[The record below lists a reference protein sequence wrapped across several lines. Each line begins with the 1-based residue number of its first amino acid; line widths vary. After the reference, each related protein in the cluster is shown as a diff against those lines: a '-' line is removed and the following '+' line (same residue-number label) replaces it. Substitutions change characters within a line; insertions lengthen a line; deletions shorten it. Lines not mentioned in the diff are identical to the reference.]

1 MELHRLDREDLL
13 RVARG
18 RVLTTGELARLLGV
32 PRRNAAKAAFD
43 LRRRGLLTLVRRG
56 VYASVPLDADP
67 RGFRPD
73 PFLAVHKAL
82 GDRYA
87 FSHFS
92 AVALLGGEQQVRE
105 VLHVA
110 APGARPR
117 RRALRDRTVHV
128 HSLSVGS
135 WETATQT
142 VRRGAEV
149 LRVTTPARTLIDLAS
164 LPGPEQD
171 YEEELEAFRS
181 LLPRV
186 EPKEVLGVLP
196 SMVAVAARAR
206 LGHLLGRVAADAS
219 KFQPVLAAL
228 EHSVT
233 RASPT
238 YLGTRP
244 KLADNRFDPR
254 FKVVYPGGI

>member
-13 RVARG
+13 RLARG

-73 PFLAVHKAL
+73 PFLAVHKAF

-105 VLHVA
+105 DLHVA

-117 RRALRDRTVHV
+117 RRALRDRTIHI
-128 HSLSVGS
+128 HSLPLNS
-135 WETATQT
+135 WEATTQK

-149 LRVTTPARTLIDLAS
+149 LRVTTPARTMLDLAA
-164 LPGPEQD
+164 LPGPDQD

-181 LLPRV
+181 LLPKV
-186 EPKEVLGVLP
+186 EPKEMLAVFP
-196 SMVAVAARAR
+196 SMVAARAR
-206 LGHLLGRVAADAS
+206 LGHLLGRVAGDVLE
-219 KFQPVLAAL
+219 FRPVLVAL
-228 EHSVT
+228 ERSVT

-244 KLADNRFDPR
+244 KLANNRFDPR
-254 FKVVYPGGI
+254 FKVVYPGGV